1 MKKSYAVKIKDLEK
15 SKVFGLKITY
25 FIGVIL
31 GILVLATVFVT
42 IETSAAGAEL
52 AVLEKEEALLNK
64 ERVELKSKIVRSTS
78 LSKISEAAKDLDLKK
93 VSKIIYITEE
103 EIVAKLP

>member
-15 SKVFGLKITY
+15 GKVFGLKITY
-25 FIGVIL
+25 FFGVIL
-31 GILVLATVFVT
+31 GILVVATVIVT
-42 IETSAAGAEL
+42 IETSVAGAEL
-52 AVLEKEEALLNK
+52 AVLEKEEASLNK
-64 ERVELKSKIVRSTS
+64 ERVELRSKIVQSTS
-78 LSKISEAAKDLDLKK
+78 LTKISEAAKDLDLKK